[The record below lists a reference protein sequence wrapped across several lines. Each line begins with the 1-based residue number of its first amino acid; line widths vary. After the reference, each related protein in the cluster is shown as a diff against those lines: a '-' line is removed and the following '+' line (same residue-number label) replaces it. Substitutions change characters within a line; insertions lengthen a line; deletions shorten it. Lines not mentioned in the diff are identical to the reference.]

1 MTREEHLNQL
11 GVRPLKWKFGVRG
24 GFVQHEAYTCDPYE
38 KDLLLYKIE
47 VNNKESEDYYAY
59 LIRESRAGTYLLAK
73 ELSLDASVVNRLKE
87 KAEDDLYKRIVRGA
101 EESDRR
107 AQILKEEKEEEERYA
122 LEYAKRLLS
131 EITSH
136 MSKLSEI
143 PLSETTNKEK
153 Q

>member
-11 GVRPLKWKFGVRG
+11 GVRPLEWKFGVRG
-24 GFVQHEAYTCDPYE
+24 GFVQHEAYACDPYD

-59 LIRESRAGTYLLAK
+59 LVRESRAGTYILAK

-101 EESDRR
+101 EEADRR
-107 AQILKEEKEEEERYA
+107 AQILKEEKGEEERYA
-122 LEYAKRLLS
+122 LECAKRLLS
-131 EITSH
+131 EITPH
-136 MSKLSEI
+136 MVKLFETL
-143 PLSETTNKEK
+143 LSETTNK
-153 Q
+153 

>member
-1 MTREEHLNQL
+1 MTREEKLKAL
-11 GVRPLKWKFGVRG
+11 GVKSLEWKFSVRG
-24 GFVQHEAYTCDPYE
+24 GFVQHKAYTYDPYE

-47 VNNKESEDYYAY
+47 VKDTESEDYYAY
-59 LIRESRAGTYLLAK
+59 LIRNSRAGTYLLAR

-107 AQILKEEKEEEERYA
+107 AQILKEEKEEEERHA

-136 MSKLSEI
+136 MSKLYEI
-143 PLSETTNKEK
+143 PLSETTNK
-153 Q
+153 

>member
-1 MTREEHLNQL
+1 MTREEYLNQL

-59 LIRESRAGTYLLAK
+59 LTLDSRAGKRLLAK

-87 KAEDDLYKRIVRGA
+87 KAEDDLYKRIARGA
-101 EESDRR
+101 YESDRR
-107 AQILKEEKEEEERYA
+107 AQILKKEKEEKERYA
-122 LEYAKRLLS
+122 LEFAKILLRIIQS
-131 EITSH
+131 
-136 MSKLSEI
+136 
-143 PLSETTNKEK
+143 
-153 Q
+153 

>member
-11 GVRPLKWKFGVRG
+11 GVRPLEWKFGVRG
-24 GFVQHEAYTCDPYE
+24 GFVQHEAYTFDPYE

-107 AQILKEEKEEEERYA
+107 AQIIKDEKEEEERYA
-122 LEYAKRLLS
+122 LEYAKILIS
-131 EITSH
+131 EITPH
-136 MSKLSEI
+136 ISKLYEAL
-143 PLSETTNKEK
+143 LSETTNKEE

>member
-1 MTREEHLNQL
+1 MKAL
-11 GVRPLKWKFGVRG
+11 GVKPLGWKFSVSG
-24 GFVQHEAYTCDPYE
+24 GFVQHKAYTYDPYE

-47 VNNKESEDYYAY
+47 VKDTESEDYYAY
-59 LIRESRAGTYLLAK
+59 LILDSRAGKRILAK

-101 EESDRR
+101 QESDRR
-107 AQILKEEKEEEERYA
+107 AQILKDEKEEEERYA

-131 EITSH
+131 EITLH

-143 PLSETTNKEK
+143 PLSETTNKEE

>member
-11 GVRPLKWKFGVRG
+11 GVRPLEWKFGVRG

-101 EESDRR
+101 EKADRR
-107 AQILKEEKEEEERYA
+107 AQILKEEKEEEERHA
-122 LEYAKRLLS
+122 LEYAKRLLR
-131 EITSH
+131 I
-136 MSKLSEI
+136 L
-143 PLSETTNKEK
+143 LSETTNKEE

>member
-11 GVRPLKWKFGVRG
+11 GVRPLEWKFGVRG

-101 EESDRR
+101 DEADRR
-107 AQILKEEKEEEERYA
+107 AQILKEEKEEEERHA

-131 EITSH
+131 EITPH
-136 MSKLSEI
+136 MTKLFEI
-143 PLSETTNKEK
+143 LLSETTNK
-153 Q
+153 

>member
-1 MTREEHLNQL
+1 MTREEYLNQL
-11 GVRPLKWKFGVRG
+11 GVRPLEWKFSVRG

-47 VNNKESEDYYAY
+47 VKDTESEDYYAY
-59 LIRESRAGTYLLAK
+59 LIRESRAGTYLLSK

-101 EESDRR
+101 EEADRR

-122 LEYAKRLLS
+122 LEYAKRLLL

-136 MSKLSEI
+136 MLKLSEI
-143 PLSETTNKEK
+143 PLSETTNKE
-153 Q
+153 

>member
-1 MTREEHLNQL
+1 MTREEYLNQL
-11 GVRPLKWKFGVRG
+11 GVRPLEWKFGVRG
-24 GFVQHEAYTCDPYE
+24 GLVQHEAYTCDPYE

-59 LIRESRAGTYLLAK
+59 LIRKSRAGTYLLAK

-101 EESDRR
+101 EEADRR
-107 AQILKEEKEEEERYA
+107 AQILKEEKEEEERHA

-131 EITSH
+131 
-136 MSKLSEI
+136 
-143 PLSETTNKEK
+143 
-153 Q
+153 

>member
-11 GVRPLKWKFGVRG
+11 GVRPLEWKFGVRG
-24 GFVQHEAYTCDPYE
+24 GFVQHEAYACDPYE

-101 EESDRR
+101 EEADRR
-107 AQILKEEKEEEERYA
+107 AQILKEEKGEEERYA

-131 EITSH
+131 VTTSLT
-136 MSKLSEI
+136 SILSEI
-143 PLSETTNKEK
+143 LLSEITNQE
-153 Q
+153 

>member
-11 GVRPLKWKFGVRG
+11 GVRPLEWKFGVRC
-24 GFVQHEAYTCDPYE
+24 GFVQHEAYACDPYE

-101 EESDRR
+101 EEADRR
-107 AQILKEEKEEEERYA
+107 AQILKEEKEEEERHA

-131 EITSH
+131 EIISH
-136 MSKLSEI
+136 TFKLPES
-143 PLSETTNKEK
+143 LLLETTNKEER
-153 Q
+153 

>member
-11 GVRPLKWKFGVRG
+11 GVRPLEWKFGVRG
-24 GFVQHEAYTCDPYE
+24 GFVQHEAYACDPYE

-101 EESDRR
+101 EEADRR
-107 AQILKEEKEEEERYA
+107 AQILKEGKK
-122 LEYAKRLLS
+122 KRNAMRLNML
-131 EITSH
+131 
-136 MSKLSEI
+136 KDYF
-143 PLSETTNKEK
+143 

>member
-1 MTREEHLNQL
+1 MTIGEELKEL
-11 GVRPLKWKFGVRG
+11 GVKPLEWRFSVRG
-24 GFVQHEAYTCDPYE
+24 GFVQYKAYTYDPYE

-47 VNNKESEDYYAY
+47 VNNTESEDYYAY
-59 LIRESRAGTYLLAK
+59 LRRESRAGTYLLAK

-101 EESDRR
+101 VESDRR
-107 AQILKEEKEEEERYA
+107 AQILKDEKEEEERYA
-122 LEYAKRLLS
+122 LEFAKRLLS

-143 PLSETTNKEK
+143 PLSETTNKEE

>member
-1 MTREEHLNQL
+1 M
-11 GVRPLKWKFGVRG
+11 
-24 GFVQHEAYTCDPYE
+24 
-38 KDLLLYKIE
+38 KDT
-47 VNNKESEDYYAY
+47 ESEDYYAY
-59 LIRESRAGTYLLAK
+59 LIRVSRAGTYILAK

-136 MSKLSEI
+136 ISKLSEI
-143 PLSETTNKEK
+143 PLSETTNK
-153 Q
+153 

>member
-11 GVRPLKWKFGVRG
+11 GVRPLEWKFGVRG
-24 GFVQHEAYTCDPYE
+24 GFVQHEAYACDPYE

-101 EESDRR
+101 EEADRR
-107 AQILKEEKEEEERYA
+107 AQILKEEKEEEERHA

-131 EITSH
+131 EIISH
-136 MSKLSEI
+136 TFKLPES
-143 PLSETTNKEK
+143 LLLETTNKEER
-153 Q
+153 

>member
-1 MTREEHLNQL
+1 MTREEKLNAL
-11 GVRPLKWKFGVRG
+11 GVKSLEWKFSVRG
-24 GFVQHEAYTCDPYE
+24 GFVQHKAYTYDPYE
-38 KDLLLYKIE
+38 KDLLQYKIE
-47 VNNKESEDYYAY
+47 VKNTESEDYYAY
-59 LIRESRAGTYLLAK
+59 LIRESRAGTRLLAK

-101 EESDRR
+101 QESDRR
-107 AQILKEEKEEEERYA
+107 AQILKDEKEEEERYA

-143 PLSETTNKEK
+143 PLSETTNKEE

>member
-11 GVRPLKWKFGVRG
+11 GVRPLEWKFSGRG
-24 GFVQHEAYTCDPYE
+24 GFAHHEAWTYDPYE
-38 KDLLLYKIE
+38 KDILLYKIE

-101 EESDRR
+101 ARADMR
-107 AQILKEEKEEEERYA
+107 AQILKDEKEEEERHA
-122 LEYAKRLLS
+122 LEYAKRLLR
-131 EITSH
+131 I
-136 MSKLSEI
+136 L
-143 PLSETTNKEK
+143 LSETTNKEE

>member
-11 GVRPLKWKFGVRG
+11 GIRPLEWKFSVRG
-24 GFVQHEAYTCDPYE
+24 GFVHHEAYAYDPYE
-38 KDLLLYKIE
+38 KDILLYEIE
-47 VNNKESEDYYAY
+47 VKDTESEEYYAY
-59 LIRESRAGTYLLAK
+59 LIRNSRAGTYLLAK

-101 EESDRR
+101 AEADRR
-107 AQILKEEKEEEERYA
+107 AKILKEEKEEEERYA

-136 MSKLSEI
+136 MSKLFEI
-143 PLSETTNKEK
+143 PLSETTNKE
-153 Q
+153 

>member
-11 GVRPLKWKFGVRG
+11 GVRPLEWKFGVRG

-101 EESDRR
+101 EEADRR
-107 AQILKEEKEEEERYA
+107 AQILKEEKEEEERHA

-131 EITSH
+131 VTTSLT
-136 MSKLSEI
+136 SILSEI
-143 PLSETTNKEK
+143 LLSETTNKE
-153 Q
+153 

>member
-1 MTREEHLNQL
+1 MTREEKLKAL
-11 GVRPLKWKFGVRG
+11 GAKPLEWKFSTRG

-47 VNNKESEDYYAY
+47 VKDTESEDYYAY
-59 LIRESRAGTYLLAK
+59 LIRVSRAGTYILAK

-101 EESDRR
+101 AEADRR

-136 MSKLSEI
+136 MSKLSE
-143 PLSETTNKEK
+143 TTNKE
-153 Q
+153 

>member
-1 MTREEHLNQL
+1 MTQEEHLNQL
-11 GVRPLKWKFGVRG
+11 GVRPLEWKFGVRG
-24 GFVQHEAYTCDPYE
+24 GFVQHEAYTYDPYE
-38 KDLLLYKIE
+38 KDLLRYKIE

-59 LIRESRAGTYLLAK
+59 LIRESRAGKYLLAK

-101 EESDRR
+101 VEADRR
-107 AQILKEEKEEEERYA
+107 AQILKDEKEEEERYA

-136 MSKLSEI
+136 MSKLYEI
-143 PLSETTNKEK
+143 PLSETTNKE
-153 Q
+153 